1 MTSFPWQSCR
11 FRDVMTITLLEIGR
25 DGVVSAPGVDLA
37 GAASAVCQATAEM
50 YQTTGF
56 APPWTGYLAVSVGE
70 VVGTCA
76 FKSAPSD
83 GAVEIAYFTFP
94 GHEGQGIATA
104 MVRQLIDM
112 AYATDRSLKIIAHT
126 PPERG
131 ASNAILQKIG
141 FLLLG
146 DWEDP
151 VDGIVWEWEYI
162 R

>member
-1 MTSFPWQSCR
+1 MTL
-11 FRDVMTITLLEIGR
+11 TLLEIAR
-25 DGVVSAPGVDLA
+25 DGGISDAGITLA
-37 GAASAVCQATAEM
+37 GTAAAVCQGTAEM
-50 YQTTGF
+50 YKTMGF
-56 APPWTGYLAVSVGE
+56 TPPWIGYLAVSAGQ

-76 FKSAPSD
+76 FKSEPSD

-104 MVRQLIDM
+104 MVRQLIDI
-112 AYATDRSLKIIAHT
+112 AYARDRSLKIIAHT
-126 PPERG
+126 PPERN
-131 ASNAILQKIG
+131 ASNAVLQKTG

-151 VDGIVWEWEYI
+151 VDGPVWEWEFI

>member
-1 MTSFPWQSCR
+1 MSL
-11 FRDVMTITLLEIGR
+11 TLLKIAR
-25 DGVVSAPGVDLA
+25 DGGTRNPAGGPGLELT
-37 GAASAVCQATAEM
+37 GPAAAVCAATAEM

-56 APPWTGYLAVSVGE
+56 KPPWVGYLAVSEGT

-94 GHEGQGIATA
+94 GYEGQGIATA
-104 MVRQLIDM
+104 MARQLIDM

-126 PPERG
+126 PPERCA
-131 ASNAILQKIG
+131 ASAIPHKLG

-151 VDGIVWEWEYI
+151 VAGPVWEWEYI

>member
-1 MTSFPWQSCR
+1 MGAMSP
-11 FRDVMTITLLEIGR
+11 TLVEIGR
-25 DGVVSAPGVDLA
+25 DGVCSDPGSDLGRGLA
-37 GAASAVCQATAEM
+37 IELASTAAAVCQATAEM
-50 YQTTGF
+50 YLTTGF
-56 APPWTGYLAVSVGE
+56 TPPWTGYLAVSGGQ

-76 FKSAPSD
+76 FKAAPSD

-104 MVRQLIDM
+104 MVRQLIDI
-112 AYATDRSLKIIAHT
+112 ASAADRSLKIIAHT
-126 PPERG
+126 PPERS
-131 ASNAILQKIG
+131 ASNAILHKIG

-151 VDGIVWEWEYI
+151 VDGTVWEWEYI

>member
-1 MTSFPWQSCR
+1 MTL
-11 FRDVMTITLLEIGR
+11 TLMPIGQ
-25 DGVVSAPGVDLA
+25 DGKPTGPGFGALISLA
-37 GAASAVCQATAEM
+37 GAAAAVCQATAEM
-50 YQTTGF
+50 YRTTGF
-56 APPWTGYLAVSVGE
+56 APPWIGYLALSADQA
-70 VVGTCA
+70 VGTCA

-83 GAVEIAYFTFP
+83 GAVEIACFTFP
-94 GHEGQGIATA
+94 GHEGQGVATA
-104 MVRQLIDM
+104 MVRQLIDL

-131 ASNAILQKIG
+131 PAAAILKKLG

-151 VDGIVWEWEYI
+151 EQGPVWEWEYI